1 MPILVVVAAAIVG
14 AVLAQV
20 IASKQARN
28 VLSGV
33 VAHAT
38 VWAGYA
44 MTQVVA
50 PLAGVFVQAVL
61 DAWETT
67 QSTFGSVVGKLMRE
81 VTGREVPAE
90 ILSTGKST
98 ESLLA
103 FGRALGE
110 EVGPLVTA
118 ALAPDGAL
126 DPDDAPRRLNQLMG
140 VAAGFALD
148 DWWDHT
154 VIELA
159 SVGQIGGMAE
169 LSNAVAS
176 GMGITALGK
185 QAMRQ
190 LLRATLAE
198 PLQTWANRTYTP
210 TQLTTTQIIDA
221 YQQGLLSDADTAAL
235 LRDRGYTYDLGI
247 LLLNLSQ
254 KDFTL
259 DQAAQLLQLGR
270 IDEGKFQ
277 EIVRRQGYGADRA
290 ALVGDL
296 VRGKRSLGLL
306 EEIADQARA
315 LYRSGQLEVGELQ
328 QVLGEAGYRAE
339 EVELVL
345 VREEL
350 ARREARQLTS
360 GQILDAYQQGTF
372 DEAQTRGA
380 LRRLR
385 YEDATIDVLL
395 ALQRRQLTPAEILT
409 VYTAGRL
416 DRTEAL
422 RRLVARGYD
431 QEEAGLLLDLRAR
444 TLSEG
449 QVIDALRRGLLLRAQ
464 AFEKL
469 RALGYDQETAD
480 LLVALA
486 SAQLTTGDVQG
497 ALLRGLI
504 DPGQAREKLRALG
517 YEEPDVELLMAL
529 RFRLLTR
536 GEIVDAYDVG
546 RITRTDAQGRLVEL
560 GLEGPDA
567 SLVLDVIDRRRSST
581 PPTA

>member
-1 MPILVVVAAAIVG
+1 VPILVVVAAAIAG
-14 AVLAQV
+14 AILAQV
-20 IASKQARN
+20 IASKAARN
-28 VLSGV
+28 TISGA
-33 VAHAT
+33 VAHAS
-38 VWAGYA
+38 VWAAYS

-50 PLAGVFVQAVL
+50 PLAGVFAQAIL
-61 DAWETT
+61 DAWTTT
-67 QSTFGSVVGKLMRE
+67 QSTFGEVVGKLMRQ
-81 VTGREVPAE
+81 VTGRDVPAE
-90 ILSTGKST
+90 LLSGGKST

-140 VAAGFALD
+140 VSAGFALD
-148 DWWDHT
+148 DWWSHT
-154 VIELA
+154 VVELA
-159 SVGQIGGMAE
+159 SLGAIGWMADF
-169 LSNAVAS
+169 SNAVAS

-185 QAMRQ
+185 QAMRA
-190 LLRATLAE
+190 LLRATLTE

-210 TQLTTTQIIDA
+210 QALTTAQIINA
-221 YQQGLLSDADTAAL
+221 YQQGLLGDGETAAL
-235 LRDRGYTYDLGI
+235 LRDRGYTYDLAN
-247 LLLNLSQ
+247 LLLNLAQ

-270 IDEGKFQ
+270 IDDGKFQ

-290 ALVGDL
+290 QLVGDL

-315 LYRSGQLEVGELQ
+315 LYRVGQLEVGELQ

-350 ARREARQLTS
+350 ARREARLL
-360 GQILDAYQQGTF
+360 GKGEILSAYQDGTF
-372 DEAQTRGA
+372 DEATTRA
-380 LRRLR
+380 HLRRQR
-385 YEDATIDVLL
+385 YDDETIDVLL

-431 QEEAGLLLDLRAR
+431 PEEAGLLLDLRAR

-449 QVIDALRRGLLLRAQ
+449 QVIDALRRGLLLRGV

-486 SAQLTTGDVQG
+486 AAQLTTGDVQG

-504 DPGQAREKLRALG
+504 DPGQARERFRVLG
-517 YEEPDVELLMAL
+517 YAEADVELLMAL

-536 GEIVDAYDVG
+536 GEILDAYDVG
-546 RITRTDAQGRLVEL
+546 RITRVDAQGRLVEL

-567 SLVLDVIDRRRSST
+567 SLVLDVIDRRRS
-581 PPTA
+581 PPPPPA

>member
-1 MPILVVVAAAIVG
+1 VEILVVIAAAIVG
-14 AVLAQV
+14 TVLAQV
-20 IASKQARN
+20 IASKPARN
-28 VLSGV
+28 VISGT

-50 PLAGVFVQAVL
+50 PLAGVFAKAVL

-67 QSTFGSVVGKLMRE
+67 QSTFAEIVGKLMRE
-81 VTGREVPAE
+81 VTGREVPTE
-90 ILSTGKST
+90 ILSGGKSAA
-98 ESLLA
+98 SLLE
-103 FGRALGE
+103 FGKALGR
-110 EVGPLVTA
+110 EVGPLVSGA
-118 ALAPDGAL
+118 IAPDGRL
-126 DPDDAPRRLNQLMG
+126 DPDEAPDRLNQLMG

-159 SVGQIGGMAE
+159 SLGQIGWMAE

-185 QAMRQ
+185 QAMRS
-190 LLRATLAE
+190 LLRATLTE

-210 TQLTTTQIIDA
+210 TQLTTSQIVDA

-247 LLLNLSQ
+247 LLLNLQQ

-259 DQAAQLLQLGR
+259 DQAAQLLALGR

-277 EIVRRQGYGADRA
+277 EIVRRQGYGAERA
-290 ALVGDL
+290 QLVGDL

-315 LYRSGQLEVGELQ
+315 LYRTGQLDAGELQ
-328 QVLGEAGYRAE
+328 QVLGEAGYRTE
-339 EVELVL
+339 EIELVL

-360 GQILDAYQQGTF
+360 GQILEAYQQGTF
-372 DEAQTRGA
+372 DEAATRGA

-385 YEDATIDVLL
+385 YEDDTIDVLL

-416 DRTEAL
+416 DRAEAL

-444 TLSEG
+444 RLSEG
-449 QVIDALRRGLLLRAQ
+449 QIIDALRRGLLRTAE
-464 AFEKL
+464 ARGKL
-469 RALGYDQETAD
+469 RDLGFDAETTD
-480 LLVALA
+480 ILLALA
-486 SAQLTTGDVQG
+486 SPQLSTGDLQ
-497 ALLRGLI
+497 ALVLRGLVSV
-504 DPGQAREKLRALG
+504 GEARERLLG
-517 YEEPDVELLMAL
+517 LGWDAQDTERLLAL

-536 GEIVDAYDVG
+536 GEILDAYDVG
-546 RITRTDAQGRLVEL
+546 RITRSDASDRLGQL
-560 GLEGPDA
+560 GLD
-567 SLVLDVIDRRRSST
+567 SSDVQLLLDVIDRRRSTT
-581 PPTA
+581 PPPS